1 MRPKPPLTLERLN
14 EIHREWMEL
23 DMDAP
28 QQEKNRVFALM
39 NERPRAYISISAD
52 GSKGVAMI
60 DGTPMCVPLP
70 LAECQALYGNRV
82 HKQFAWQ
89 YNKWVDYQAKT
100 SNINNET
107 KGN

>member
-1 MRPKPPLTLERLN
+1 
-14 EIHREWMEL
+14 
-23 DMDAP
+23 
-28 QQEKNRVFALM
+28 
-39 NERPRAYISISAD
+39 
-52 GSKGVAMI
+52 MI

-70 LAECQALYGNRV
+70 LAECHALYGSRV

-89 YNKWVDYQAKT
+89 CDKWVDYQAKI